1 MLWVAG
7 CGGEEGRGI
16 QGGGGHPLNHRRRD
30 VSPAPPTVSTLN
42 HSTTAAAGVEG
53 CIFVRLTLAA

>member
-1 MLWVAG
+1 MLGVAG

-30 VSPAPPTVSTLN
+30 VSPAPPTVSPLN
-42 HSTTAAAGVEG
+42 HSTTAAGVEG
-53 CIFVRLTLAA
+53 CIFVRLPLAA